1 MSVSNINADVVQG
14 KWKEISGKL
23 TQYWG
28 EITNDEILKMK
39 GSREEL
45 EGILQKKYGYNKERT
60 KNEIDNFLK
69 KNNL

>member
-1 MSVSNINADVVQG
+1 MNTDVIHG

-23 TQYWG
+23 IQAWG
-28 EITNDEILKMK
+28 KLTHDEILKMK

-45 EGILQKKYGYNKERT
+45 EGILQKKYGYSKEQT
-60 KNEIDNFLK
+60 KKEVDDFIK

>member
-1 MSVSNINADVVQG
+1 MSISNINADVVQG

-39 GSREEL
+39 GSRAEL

-60 KNEIDNFLK
+60 KKEVDDFLK